1 MHSVYTVYLVFTK
14 KWLEQHDMHALSSD
28 KDGVFTLATGS
39 VAKGLITGKLGS
51 EAYAKILPADVEAC
65 SAAAVSA
72 VRECAETLRL
82 AGLKWVSNEMLL
94 PVEVKNPCC
103 VYQARA
109 TIKTHKCPVSAR
121 VIHSSCGHVSRA
133 VAAWAEQI
141 MSSQCK
147 KIPWLVKST
156 KELLDALSCV
166 QCNDGAVLLKLDL
179 KEFYLSGDHDL
190 LINTAADQF
199 AEPTAV
205 LLSSALGAVLHHQ
218 TVHFDGSHWK
228 VTKGSGMGAICSG
241 SLSDLVFASL
251 VEIPLLKT
259 RPFAGLLA
267 YVRYRDDTFVAL
279 RCRSLITPLITAMTG
294 LCKGVYTIT
303 VDEISDSGVSMLD
316 VFVSLKAGQLTWRP
330 YTKPSNRIVPLH
342 SSSIHPWSVHKGW
355 PLMEVRRVFSRSCD
369 RSTFIQF
376 ARAKLNNWRRHFMDV
391 DILRRATEMTRDLTV
406 GCIIPPRTSNAAEPE
421 TFWLPMRFHPLLRGP
436 LVHEVARLNHD
447 WEHLLRAITRGR
459 GAVVKL
465 AWRSAGKCL
474 LHNLRRD
481 I

>member
-1 MHSVYTVYLVFTK
+1 M
-14 KWLEQHDMHALSSD
+14 
-28 KDGVFTLATGS
+28 
-39 VAKGLITGKLGS
+39 
-51 EAYAKILPADVEAC
+51 
-65 SAAAVSA
+65 
-72 VRECAETLRL
+72 
-82 AGLKWVSNEMLL
+82 
-94 PVEVKNPCC
+94 
-103 VYQARA
+103 
-109 TIKTHKCPVSAR
+109 
-121 VIHSSCGHVSRA
+121 
-133 VAAWAEQI
+133 
-141 MSSQCK
+141 
-147 KIPWLVKST
+147 
-156 KELLDALSCV
+156 
-166 QCNDGAVLLKLDL
+166 
-179 KEFYLSGDHDL
+179 
-190 LINTAADQF
+190 
-199 AEPTAV
+199 
-205 LLSSALGAVLHHQ
+205 
-218 TVHFDGSHWK
+218 
-228 VTKGSGMGAICSG
+228 
-241 SLSDLVFASL
+241 FASL

-447 WEHLLRAITRGR
+447 WEHLLRAITRGV
-459 GAVVKL
+459 A
-465 AWRSAGKCL
+465 L
-474 LHNLRRD
+474 L
-481 I
+481 